1 MKREHCYWAKFE
13 TRFVCSLCGHGKKV
27 CDVSGRGTKFPRQLD
42 FPVDEGGHADWPGHF
57 AGNGTRKDETGSGE
71 LRMRNP
77 LEIAASSLVCTPDG
91 ISARKFARFSRP
103 SGKKREDRAQFP
115 PVAIFQNYRTFP
127 PFGSLSLSLMRQD
140 KFGHIALH
148 GFLRRFVASTNRVTS
163 YKIEDKF
170 DPSRHFGLRVLAWN
184 FNISKMSKYGIYSI
198 CSQVHKLSIDFR
210 F

>member
-1 MKREHCYWAKFE
+1 MKREHCYWGKFE
-13 TRFVCSLCGHGKKV
+13 TRFVCSCGHGKKV
-27 CDVSGRGTKFPRQLD
+27 CDVSGRGTKFLRQLD

-103 SGKKREDRAQFP
+103 NGKKREDRAQFP
-115 PVAIFQNYRTFP
+115 LVAIFQNYRTFP
-127 PFGSLSLSLMRQD
+127 PFGSPSLSLMRQN
-140 KFGHIALH
+140 KIGHITLH
-148 GFLRRFVASTNRVTS
+148 GFLRRFFASTNRVTS
-163 YKIEDKF
+163 YKIKDKF
-170 DPSRHFGLRVLAWN
+170 YPSRHFELSVLAWN
-184 FNISKMSKYGIYSI
+184 FNISQMSKYGIYSI